1 MMDPKLL
8 AAALFLPLFP
18 LSMLFSILFEGL
30 RHVVLRA
37 VVLLAWPQIG
47 VWLFQGATEP
57 VPSWM
62 TMLALFTSL
71 LYGFRALVLRELV
84 HWISFLAVSSWT
96 LLWVAS
102 GSIANDQSMS
112 LLALGCSAPLVIL
125 TVLGLHLQKRFGAS
139 YSGLYNGLGHTMP
152 RFSGVLVFTILAV
165 VATPVFPGFV
175 VMMAAFL
182 EATHIT
188 LIGTILLCLVW
199 MIWAW
204 AGARLIQGFVIGES
218 KGNEVDDLP
227 VATVWVYVVLL
238 AGLGV
243 FGLTMM
249 DVLS

>member
-30 RHVVLRA
+30 RHFILRA
-37 VVLLAWPQIG
+37 AVLLAWPQIG
-47 VWLFQGATEP
+47 VWLLHGTTES
-57 VPSWM
+57 VPSWI
-62 TMLALFTSL
+62 TTLALVTSL

-96 LLWVAS
+96 LLWAISHSMDDYQSVA
-102 GSIANDQSMS
+102 
-112 LLALGCSAPLVIL
+112 LLALGGSLPLVIL
-125 TVLGLHLQKRFGAS
+125 TGLGGHLQKRFGAS
-139 YSGLYNGLGHTMP
+139 YSGLYNGLGQTMP
-152 RFSGVLVFTILAV
+152 RFSGVLVFTVLAV

-182 EATHIT
+182 EATQVT
-188 LIGTILLCLVW
+188 LTGTILLCLIW
-199 MIWAW
+199 MVWAW
-204 AGARLIQGFVIGES
+204 AGARLIQGFVIGTSEAD
-218 KGNEVDDLP
+218 EVEDLP
-227 VATVWVYVVLL
+227 VAAVWVYVLLL
-238 AGLGV
+238 AGLAV